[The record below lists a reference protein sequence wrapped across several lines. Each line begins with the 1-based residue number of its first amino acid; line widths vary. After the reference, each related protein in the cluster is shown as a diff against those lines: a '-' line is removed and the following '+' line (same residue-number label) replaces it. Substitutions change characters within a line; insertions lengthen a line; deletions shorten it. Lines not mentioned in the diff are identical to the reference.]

1 MQIIE
6 ITGATG
12 TGPYDIYLCD
22 ITLTY
27 CFLISGSTII
37 PPTVSFE
44 LPSSLPNPFPPPANI
59 SFDGAESVIVKLVD
73 TSSGC
78 EKFIYYGCPVS
89 PTPTPTMTP
98 TPTPTPTSTCRC
110 LTINNSTMSTG
121 YFYYTD
127 CNGFQTMT
135 YSIPSGIT
143 LYYCGSNP
151 VVVSDCTITLGGVC
165 IGNITC
171 P

>member
-1 MQIIE
+1 MQTIE

-12 TGPYDIYLCD
+12 TGPYDVYLCD

-27 CFLISGSTII
+27 CFLISGSTTI

-59 SFDGAESVIVKLVD
+59 SFTGADSVIVKLVD

-110 LTINNSTMSTG
+110 ITVSASTITNG
-121 YFYYTD
+121 VFYYTD
-127 CNGFQTMT
+127 CFGVTLA
-135 YSIPSGIT
+135 PIT
-143 LYYCGSNP
+143 VTQNTISYYCGTNP
-151 VVVSDCTITLGGVC
+151 IIVSDCSVTLGSPCVSGS
-165 IGNITC
+165 C